1 MLLRLLLR
9 NNLVAGGVWCVL
21 WAFPGMTEGLAFLW
35 IGGLVR
41 TVLMFLVLTR
51 GGLLALVVTVY
62 FWFILLEAP
71 LTLDT
76 SAWFAT
82 RLIPLA
88 VVLLGL
94 TAYAF
99 YTSLGGTPL
108 LGRSLLE
115 ED

>member
-71 LTLDT
+71 L
-76 SAWFAT
+76 
-82 RLIPLA
+82 A

-99 YTSLGGTPL
+99 FTSLGGTPL